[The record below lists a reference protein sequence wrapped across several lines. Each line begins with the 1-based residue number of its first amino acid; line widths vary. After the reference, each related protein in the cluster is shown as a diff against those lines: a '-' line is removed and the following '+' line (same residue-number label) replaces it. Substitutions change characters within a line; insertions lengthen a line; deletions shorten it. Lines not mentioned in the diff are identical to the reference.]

1 MELKMKQILKCFQ
14 CYGKIKEP
22 YNLGF
27 GNRCLVFCSKKC
39 CDTFVSEWD
48 IKMKKQLAH
57 LKRNK

>member
-1 MELKMKQILKCFQ
+1 MDVKCFQ
-14 CYGKIKEP
+14 CYRKIKKL